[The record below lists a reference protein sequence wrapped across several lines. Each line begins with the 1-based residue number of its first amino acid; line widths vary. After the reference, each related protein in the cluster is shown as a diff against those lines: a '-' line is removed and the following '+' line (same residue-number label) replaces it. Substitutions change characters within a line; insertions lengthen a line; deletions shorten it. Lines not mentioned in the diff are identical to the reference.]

1 MGRPRELKVNSSA
14 FAKGLLF
21 AAALVVV
28 TGCQS
33 PRYKEFTNVK
43 QGMEK
48 DLVLKAAG
56 NPTIARRWNG
66 KDRWIYSYIQTPD
79 GPQTREVH
87 FQDGRAVYVG
97 TKVVPDVSAE
107 DQDRLNDESNAE
119 EQKLLEADYQ
129 KWAETVGAVTV
140 GGSRGGTRPTGGKN
154 SDGSYGT
161 DELDA
166 NFREKT
172 YGIPL
177 RKSTGFESVN

>member
-1 MGRPRELKVNSSA
+1 VTSSA
-14 FAKGLLF
+14 LAKRILLSS
-21 AAALVVV
+21 AVVF
-28 TGCQS
+28 GSSLLLSCQS
-33 PRYKEFTNVK
+33 PRYKEFSEVK

-56 NPTIARRWNG
+56 NPTVARRWNG
-66 KDRWIYSYIQTPD
+66 KDRWIYYYVQTPD

-140 GGSRGGTRPTGGKN
+140 GGSRGGAQPAK
-154 SDGSYGT
+154 DGERGYRSE
-161 DELDA
+161 ELDS

-172 YGIPL
+172 YGIPA
-177 RKSTGFESVN
+177 RKSTGFEAVN